1 MGWWWSSAP
10 NQGEAVSQ
18 TEPPRAAPSQS
29 PPDHMKSPEPTL
41 PEHLKPVSRDEL
53 AEAELQS
60 LLNSFQNESN
70 TSTSSHSSQSSPSS
84 SSTTTP
90 PPSASE
96 PTYYPPSSTSN
107 NDSTE
112 IPTNISPET
121 LYPTTMSCRSAFDY
135 AFFCQSFGGQWVNVY
150 RYGELRSCSEH
161 WSDFWFCMRTR
172 SYSEEEKAKMI
183 SDRYRKKAVKYKTGP
198 SSEDVW
204 DVRTEPVRGAFQG
217 DLRALEREMKAAAQR
232 EKGEEGA

>member
-10 NQGEAVSQ
+10 NQGEASPQ
-18 TEPPRAAPSQS
+18 TPPLQS
-29 PPDHMKSPEPTL
+29 PPDHTDIPKPTL
-41 PEHLKPVSRDEL
+41 PAHAKPINRDEL

-60 LLNSFQNESN
+60 LLNSFQDGNNSPK
-70 TSTSSHSSQSSPSS
+70 SSYPSPSS
-84 SSTTTP
+84 THSSSSSI
-90 PPSASE
+90 PPSANPPIIPQS
-96 PTYYPPSSTSN
+96 TLPPSPTSN

-112 IPTNISPET
+112 ATANISPET

-172 SYSEEEKAKMI
+172 SYSDEEKAKMI
-183 SDRYRKKAVKYKTGP
+183 SNRYRKKAVKYKTGP

-217 DLRALEREMKAAAQR
+217 DFKSLEREMMKAAADR
-232 EKGEEGA
+232 ENGKGGS